1 MTQKELLYLED
12 AVNHEQ
18 NIKAYLKDSVLCTK
32 DKNLSSFFEDEIKS
46 HDVIYKKLMN
56 LLEDESNEWSRNYNK
71 LFITS

>member
-18 NIKAYLKDSVLCTK
+18 NINAYLKDSVSCTK

-56 LLEDESNEWSRNYNK
+56 LLEDESNE
-71 LFITS
+71 